1 MKELYFIKIQNTA
14 TGQTRSRDIL
24 LTEKQADAFRL
35 KVGKVER
42 GYKLVCFE
50 PSVNEYID
58 VHNS

>member
-50 PSVNEYID
+50 PSVNE
-58 VHNS
+58 